1 MSIWM
6 EEQYMERGYYRI
18 YLESIDGFKIPY
30 VTYALSRK
38 DAVSHALVNNEDIPA
53 LKVHE
58 IQGPYCN
65 MLAFEC
71 A

>member
-1 MSIWM
+1 MSIRL
-6 EEQYMERGYYRI
+6 EETTMERGYYRI
-18 YLESIDGFKIPY
+18 YLESSDGFKIPY
-30 VTYALSRK
+30 VTYALSRN
-38 DAVSHALVNNEDIPA
+38 DAVSHALTSHDDIPA

-58 IQGPYCN
+58 IQGPYVN